1 MPAVAKGQQEGK
13 KHEVDFLFGKN
24 TKHAKKKTCCR
35 IFSDAAPQKKLKHM
49 INLSWEEYTLQRV
62 FLHLK
67 RIVKKLTFKIL
78 KHFHRII
85 PQSRAAA

>member
-35 IFSDAAPQKKLKHM
+35 IFSDAAPQKK
-49 INLSWEEYTLQRV
+49 
-62 FLHLK
+62 
-67 RIVKKLTFKIL
+67 
-78 KHFHRII
+78 
-85 PQSRAAA
+85 